1 MPTMT
6 IPRRITLAALVLSLV
21 SFAPAPATRAGEVR
35 VVASVPNIGS
45 IASEI
50 GGDRIHLTTIAT
62 GTQDA
67 HFVDPKPSYIIK
79 LRKAALLLINGLDLE
94 IGWVPPLAQGAR
106 TNRFI
111 PGGAGYVDCSAGIQ
125 AVEIPSILSRAEG
138 DVHPY
143 GNPHYL
149 IDPLNAE
156 IVAATIA
163 GALARVDPDSA
174 EIYEERRRRFV
185 RRIHDALFGE
195 ELVALV
201 GGAKL
206 AREASAGT
214 LDSFLEST
222 SIAGT
227 PLHTKLGGWLE
238 RMRPAK
244 GRTMV
249 TYHKD
254 LSYFANRFGIRVIDF
269 VEPKPG
275 IQPSAKHLE
284 ELVGRLQRGEA
295 RVILTRPFVEH
306 RSTDYLAKRTG
317 ATVITVPLEVGGA
330 REATDYFK
338 LLDFTIDTILEA
350 LAGEE
355 PPGDG

>member
-1 MPTMT
+1 MPTMTPTMT

-163 GALARVDPDSA
+163 GALARVDPDSPSWRV
-174 EIYEERRRRFV
+174 RRRRARSTPSSSPPRSRGRPCTRSSV
-185 RRIHDALFGE
+185 DGWSGCGRQRDAPWSPITRISPTSPT
-195 ELVALV
+195 
-201 GGAKL
+201 
-206 AREASAGT
+206 ASA
-214 LDSFLEST
+214 
-222 SIAGT
+222 
-227 PLHTKLGGWLE
+227 
-238 RMRPAK
+238 
-244 GRTMV
+244 
-249 TYHKD
+249 
-254 LSYFANRFGIRVIDF
+254 
-269 VEPKPG
+269 
-275 IQPSAKHLE
+275 SA
-284 ELVGRLQRGEA
+284 
-295 RVILTRPFVEH
+295 
-306 RSTDYLAKRTG
+306 
-317 ATVITVPLEVGGA
+317 
-330 REATDYFK
+330 
-338 LLDFTIDTILEA
+338 
-350 LAGEE
+350 
-355 PPGDG
+355 